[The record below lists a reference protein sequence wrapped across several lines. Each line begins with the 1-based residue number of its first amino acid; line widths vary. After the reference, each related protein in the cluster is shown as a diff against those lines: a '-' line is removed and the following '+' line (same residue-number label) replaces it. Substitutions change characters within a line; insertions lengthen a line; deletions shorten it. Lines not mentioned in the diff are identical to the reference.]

1 MSTGPATDGG
11 DGWIRDMLPTP
22 AFVPAPLPAN
32 GALTDK
38 VDPISE

>member
-11 DGWIRDMLPTP
+11 DARI
-22 AFVPAPLPAN
+22 VPAPLPAN